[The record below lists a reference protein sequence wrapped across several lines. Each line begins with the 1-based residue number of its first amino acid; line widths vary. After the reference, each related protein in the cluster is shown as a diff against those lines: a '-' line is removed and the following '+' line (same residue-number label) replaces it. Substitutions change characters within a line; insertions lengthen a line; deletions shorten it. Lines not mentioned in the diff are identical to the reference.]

1 LNQQAIFDDAKKL
14 RETEGISSE
23 GFAMSLGNSGA
34 KIAVSAIIVIGIVL
48 IGTGVF
54 LFVIELPSGPNGP
67 TTTIP
72 TTSPTTT
79 QPVNNPYQVAIV
91 FATGGL
97 DDKSIND
104 LCYSGATLARSSY
117 NIEFTYVE
125 PTSIS
130 DYESFLRGFAEHAGY
145 LEPYSLIVSV
155 GFDQMTSLQIVAGE
169 YSDQKFAIVDVFI
182 DPMVYPNVA
191 SLLFNEHEGSALV
204 GAIAGLT
211 TTTDKIGFI
220 GGMDIPLTNKYATG
234 YVFGANYTNH
244 NIDGSNIIMA
254 YTNDWVDTTAGQT
267 LADGMY
273 DAGADIVFAAAG
285 RSGLGVFDSVK
296 DKSITSS
303 VPLWCI
309 GCDFPQMYQGTANPD
324 NPAPPTLCLTSMLK
338 RMDVA
343 VYTIIKDW
351 IVDETWKTGF
361 DLLYIFKL
369 SNNGVGYE
377 VNEDLLTLPTSVI
390 NAVEDLKALIIAGTV
405 VVPDAI
411 YWM

>member
-1 LNQQAIFDDAKKL
+1 MNQQAIFDDAKKL
-14 RETEGISSE
+14 REAGTITSE
-23 GFAMSLGNSGA
+23 GFVMSLSNSGA

-48 IGTGVF
+48 IGTGLF

-72 TTSPTTT
+72 TTT
-79 QPVNNPYQVAIV
+79 QPVHNPYQVAIV

-97 DDKSIND
+97 DDKGIND
-104 LCYSGATLARSSY
+104 MCYSGASLARSNY
-117 NIEFTYVE
+117 DIQFTYVE

-130 DYESFLRGFAEHAGY
+130 DYESFLMGFARHSGY
-145 LEPYSLIVSV
+145 LEPYDLIISV
-155 GFDQMTSLQIVAGE
+155 GFDQEASLQTVAGE

-182 DPMVYPNVA
+182 DPVAYPNVA

-211 TTTDKIGFI
+211 TTTNKIGFI
-220 GGMDIPLTNKYATG
+220 GGMDIPLTNRYAAG
-234 YVFGANYTNH
+234 YIFGANYTNH
-244 NIDGSNIIMA
+244 YIDGSNITIA
-254 YTNDWVDTTAGQT
+254 YTNDLVDTTAGQT

-273 DAGADIVFAAAG
+273 DAGADIIFAAAG
-285 RSGLGVFDSVK
+285 RSGLGMFDSVK
-296 DKSITSS
+296 DKNTTSS

-309 GCDFPQMYQGTANPD
+309 GSDLPQMYQGTAHPD
-324 NPAPPTLCLTSMLK
+324 NPTPPTLCLTSMLK

-351 IVDETWKTGF
+351 VVDETWKTGF
-361 DLLYIFKL
+361 DLLYTFKL

-377 VNEDLLTLPTSVI
+377 VNEDLLALPTSVI
-390 NAVEDLKALIIAGTV
+390 NAVEDFKALIIAGTI

-411 YWM
+411 YWT